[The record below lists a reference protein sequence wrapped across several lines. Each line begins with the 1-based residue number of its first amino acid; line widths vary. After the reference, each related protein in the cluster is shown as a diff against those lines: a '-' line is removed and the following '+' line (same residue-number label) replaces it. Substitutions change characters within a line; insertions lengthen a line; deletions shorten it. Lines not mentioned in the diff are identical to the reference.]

1 MNDLFGGMTTNTAGN
16 KPTSQNKGG
25 MFSNNPTQNNNNN
38 NIGGGLF
45 SGLSVK
51 DSQNNKPQVIPQ
63 TVNNNVNLLGFDI
76 GDNTTNNNNNNN
88 IPQNTQTQKNTIDL
102 LGDIFGGNNQNQTV
116 SPPVQNQSNNNNNV
130 LNLFDIGG
138 GNNQMNEN
146 KINNN
151 TNDIFMNLNSN
162 PYTPYQ
168 IDTNKFGE
176 IWENSP
182 DEDSFEMNIN
192 INTPQQF
199 HEIIKNKGNF
209 CAIEIINNE
218 AISSANYKN
227 QIALVHATINPGHVD
242 LLVKC
247 QNKQL
252 NNEVANYVINL
263 FK

>member
-1 MNDLFGGMTTNTAGN
+1 MRSI
-16 KPTSQNKGG
+16 KNKGVISKINKKTLNN
-25 MFSNNPTQNNNNN
+25 FSNNNKDEIFIKSLVKFDTHRSNSNNILEDNKISLIKKNIDYNMRTEYMINKYKNKLSNYNNYTSIQFNNN
-38 NIGGGLF
+38 NINIIN
-45 SGLSVK
+45 SNS
-51 DSQNNKPQVIPQ
+51 
-63 TVNNNVNLLGFDI
+63 
-76 GDNTTNNNNNNN
+76 NT
-88 IPQNTQTQKNTIDL
+88 
-102 LGDIFGGNNQNQTV
+102 
-116 SPPVQNQSNNNNNV
+116 
-130 LNLFDIGG
+130 
-138 GNNQMNEN
+138 
-146 KINNN
+146 INNN